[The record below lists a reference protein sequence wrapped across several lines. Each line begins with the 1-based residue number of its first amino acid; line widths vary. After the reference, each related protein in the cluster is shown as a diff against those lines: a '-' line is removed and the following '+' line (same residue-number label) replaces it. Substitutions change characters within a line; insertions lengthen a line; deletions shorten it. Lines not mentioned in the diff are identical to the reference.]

1 MKMINRTVKALSATI
16 GLLFFFSSLALAQAP
31 APAPAAPPAREY
43 SGSFGGGIT
52 LTGGNTD
59 TRSYN
64 LAFNHIHERKN
75 GNTDKITALYLRG
88 EQNDVLTLDRASVIF
103 RDEYKLSK
111 RVFLFGEVSYLHDP
125 FRDVNYYVAPV
136 GGLGYKFVDTDR
148 TKLQFSGGAGGTWE
162 RNSYVP
168 VKSSGAVNAGQNF
181 SQKISTSSEFVETV
195 VAVWN
200 TNDFSDSLTGF
211 SAGLTTSISKQFEL
225 KVEFRDSYKN
235 LPPNPTIKKNDT
247 ALVITFLLKY

>member
-1 MKMINRTVKALSATI
+1 MIIRNVKAVFATL
-16 GLLFFFSSLALAQAP
+16 GCMFLLSSLALAQTP
-31 APAPAAPPAREY
+31 ATPPAATPAREY

-111 RVFLFGEVSYLHDP
+111 KVFLFGEVNYLHDP
-125 FRDVNYYVAPV
+125 FRDINYYVAPV
-136 GGLGYKFVDTDR
+136 GGIGYKFVDTDR
-148 TKLQFSGGAGGTWE
+148 TKLQFSVGAGGTWE

-168 VKSSGAVNAGQNF
+168 VKSSGAINAGQTF
-181 SQKISTSSEFVETV
+181 SQKISTSSEFTETV
-195 VAVWN
+195 AAVWN

-211 SAGLTTSISKQFEL
+211 AAGLTTSISKQFEL

-235 LPPNPTIKKNDT
+235 KPPNPTIKKNDT

>member
-1 MKMINRTVKALSATI
+1 
-16 GLLFFFSSLALAQAP
+16 
-31 APAPAAPPAREY
+31 
-43 SGSFGGGIT
+43 
-52 LTGGNTD
+52 
-59 TRSYN
+59 
-64 LAFNHIHERKN
+64 
-75 GNTDKITALYLRG
+75 
-88 EQNDVLTLDRASVIF
+88 
-103 RDEYKLSK
+103 LSK
-111 RVFLFGEVSYLHDP
+111 KVFLFGEVSYLHDP
-125 FRDVNYYVAPV
+125 FRDINYYVAPV

-148 TKLQFSGGAGGTWE
+148 TKLQFSAGAGGTWE

-181 SQKISTSSEFVETV
+181 TQKISTSSEFAETV

-235 LPPNPTIKKNDT
+235 RPPNPTIKKNDT

>member
-1 MKMINRTVKALSATI
+1 MMIRTVKAVSAT
-16 GLLFFFSSLALAQAP
+16 LVCMFFLSSLALAQAP
-31 APAPAAPPAREY
+31 APAPAAAPPPAREY

-64 LAFNHIHERKN
+64 LAFNHIHERTR
-75 GNTDKITALYLRG
+75 NTDKITALYLRG

-125 FRDVNYYVAPV
+125 FRDINFYVAPV
-136 GGLGYKFVDTDR
+136 GGLGYKFVDNDR
-148 TKLQFSGGAGGTWE
+148 TKLQFSGGVGGTWE
-162 RNSYVP
+162 KNSYVA
-168 VKSSGAVNAGQNF
+168 VKSSGAINAGQNF
-181 SQKISTSSEFVETV
+181 SQKISTSSEFTETV
-195 VAVWN
+195 VANWN
-200 TNDFSDSLTGF
+200 MDDYSDSLTAF
-211 SAGLTTSISKQFEL
+211 AAGLTTSISKQFEL

-235 LPPNPTIKKNDT
+235 RPPNSTIKKNDT

>member
-1 MKMINRTVKALSATI
+1 MIRTVNTVWAT
-16 GLLFFFSSLALAQAP
+16 LACTFFFCSIVLAQTPAP

-64 LAFNHIHERKN
+64 LSFSHIHERER
-75 GNTDKITALYLRG
+75 NTDKITALYLRG

-103 RDEYKLSK
+103 RDEYKLTK

-125 FRDVNYYVAPV
+125 FRDINYFVAPI
-136 GGLGYKFVDTDR
+136 GGLGYKFVDNDR
-148 TKLQFSGGAGGTWE
+148 TKLQISGGAGGTWE

-168 VKSSGAVNAGQNF
+168 VKSSGALNAGQNF
-181 SQKISTSSEFVETV
+181 SQKISTSSEFTETV

-200 TNDFSDSLTGF
+200 TDDYSDSLTAF
-211 SAGLTTSISKQFEL
+211 AAGLTTSISKQFEL

-235 LPPNPTIKKNDT
+235 RPPNPTIKKNDT

>member
-1 MKMINRTVKALSATI
+1 MIIRTVKAVSATL
-16 GLLFFFSSLALAQAP
+16 GCMVFLSSLALAQAP

-103 RDEYKLSK
+103 RDEYKLS
-111 RVFLFGEVSYLHDP
+111 RRTFIFGEVSWLHDP
-125 FRDVNYYVAPV
+125 FRDINYYVAPV
-136 GGLGYKFVDTDR
+136 GGFGYKFVDTDR
-148 TKLQFSGGAGGTWE
+148 TKFQVSAGAGGTWE
-162 RNSYVP
+162 RNTYMP
-168 VKSSGAVNAGQNF
+168 VKSSGAVNAGQSF
-181 SQKISTSSEFVETV
+181 SQKISTSSEITESV
-195 VAVWN
+195 VANWN
-200 TNDFSDSLTGF
+200 TNDFSD
-211 SAGLTTSISKQFEL
+211 
-225 KVEFRDSYKN
+225 
-235 LPPNPTIKKNDT
+235 
-247 ALVITFLLKY
+247 